1 MVLFVSPSL
10 PRLPN
15 EARKALAS
23 MFSILDNVDLRVEF
37 GQSVEAT
44 TLFSFENVNDDN
56 ANLIMTPGAF
66 FPQDFS
72 LELLHVAHR
81 GGGSM

>member
-1 MVLFVSPSL
+1 MGDDVVLFVSPSL

-23 MFSILDNVDLRVEF
+23 MFSILDHVDLRVEF

-44 TLFSFENVNDDN
+44 LFFFENVNDDN
-56 ANLIMTPGAF
+56 ANHIMGT
-66 FPQDFS
+66 
-72 LELLHVAHR
+72 
-81 GGGSM
+81 